1 MTGKPLRRIF
11 VGFVVATFATLLLAG
26 PAWSDPRTFTGSSS
40 GSASGSG
47 TGSASGSVALGVPSP
62 RGLAALAIAMTQTGK
77 PYEWGATGPNSWDC
91 SGLVQ
96 WAFRMVGVNMP
107 RTTWQQA
114 TAGAPVPVAAMAPGD
129 VVVLNNDGSHVGIY
143 AGDGKIFNAYGR
155 GVPVGFTPL
164 RQFAIY
170 AVRRF

>member
-1 MTGKPLRRIF
+1 MNRKPLCRTV

-26 PAWSDPRTFTGSSS
+26 PAWSDDRNFVGSS

-77 PYEWGATGPNSWDC
+77 PYEWGGTGPNSWDC

-114 TAGAPVPVAAMAPGD
+114 TAGAPVPVSQMAPGD
-129 VVVLNNDGSHVGIY
+129 VVVLNKDGSHVGIY
-143 AGDGKIFNAYGR
+143 AGFGNVFNAYGR
-155 GVPVGFTPL
+155 GVPVGLSPI

>member
-1 MTGKPLRRIF
+1 MTSKPLRRILI
-11 VGFVVATFATLLLAG
+11 GFVVGTFATLLLAG
-26 PAWSDPRTFTGSSS
+26 PAWSDTRSFTGS
-40 GSASGSG
+40 GS
-47 TGSASGSVALGVPSP
+47 TGSATGSVALGVPSP

-77 PYEWGATGPNSWDC
+77 PYEWGGTGPNSWDC

-114 TAGAPVPVAAMAPGD
+114 TAGAPVPVSAMAPGD

-143 AGDGKIFNAYGR
+143 AGSGKVFNAYGR

>member
-1 MTGKPLRRIF
+1 MTRKPLRRML

-26 PAWSDPRTFTGSSS
+26 PAWSDTGSFS
-40 GSASGSG
+40 GLSSGSG
-47 TGSASGSVALGVPSP
+47 TGSASGSGLLPVSSP

-77 PYEWGATGPNSWDC
+77 PYEWGGTGPNSWDC

-96 WAFRMVGVNMP
+96 WAFRQVGVNMP

-114 TAGAPVPVAAMAPGD
+114 KAGVPVAPGAMAPGD
-129 VVVLNNDGSHVGIY
+129 VVVLNSDGSHVGIY
-143 AGDGKIFNAYGR
+143 AGFGQIFNAYGR
-155 GVPVGFTPL
+155 GVPVGLASLKKFT
-164 RQFAIY
+164 IY